1 MSDEF
6 AALLREAEA
15 AIARDAAA
23 AQQQAPQQYR
33 QSQQQPVAKPAG
45 AKETDAE
52 LEARLKA
59 EHDARVTSSADPLR
73 RPVNAPPL
81 DPALALYLEER
92 FRLGHRDPISGQW
105 SRPNEYR

>member
-1 MSDEF
+1 MSDDF

-15 AIARDAAA
+15 AVARDAAA
-23 AQQQAPQQYR
+23 RAEQQAPQQ
-33 QSQQQPVAKPAG
+33 PAAKPAG

-52 LEARLKA
+52 LEQRLIR
-59 EHDARVTSSADPLR
+59 EHNARVANSADPLR

-92 FRLGHRDPISGQW
+92 YRLGHRDPLTGQW
-105 SRPNEYR
+105 SNPNEYR